1 MIRIE
6 HRVSDVRSWFREL
19 KASGEHVTDKTGCKM
34 IEVIGATFIAD
45 EEAIFGTV
53 NRDYAAREIEWYKSM
68 SLNVHDIPGGAPAAW
83 VACATPSGEINSNYG
98 YLIWSHENHD
108 QYSNV
113 LAELRRA
120 PESRRAEMVYT
131 RPSIWKDYNRSGM
144 SDFICTDSVQYFV
157 RNGELVADV
166 RMRSNDVWAGYRN
179 DRAWQVYVQES
190 LARDLGVAVGPL
202 IWHVGSLHLYE
213 KNFYLIDAYEKFGR
227 HDITLNDYRTLIAK

>member
-45 EEAIFGTV
+45 EDAIFGTV

-68 SLNVHDIPGGAPAAW
+68 SLNVHDIPGGAPVAW
-83 VACATPSGEINSNYG
+83 VACATPNGEINSNYG
-98 YLIWSHENHD
+98 YLIWSPENHD

-113 LAELRRA
+113 LAELRRS

-166 RMRSNDVWAGYRN
+166 RMRSNDVLYGYKN
-179 DRAWQVYVQES
+179 DKVWQDYVHKQ
-190 LARDLGVAVGPL
+190 LASDLGVKVGPM
-202 IWHVGSLHLYE
+202 IWHAGSLHVYE
-213 KNFYLIDAYEKFGR
+213 KHWHLVE
-227 HDITLNDYRTLIAK
+227 